1 MSYPLELSGV
11 AGMITVGGALNRC
24 AAQGGLVASVEEL
37 LEKARR
43 LDLSSTEG
51 RFRLGEIVEALRRQL
66 PAAADL
72 HDRLAIDLEVDRDT
86 ITEAWFVASAFPPA
100 TRHPPVRPA
109 VDHLPDPTVPSRAPR
124 AGRPRRIGGLGSDPD
139 PAGAVGSLYRPP
151 PQPAGPVRIG
161 WAGRPTG
168 TAVQQRIPGPWA
180 GVLLPA
186 VADRCH
192 HETVLVPQL
201 ILGAR

>member
-100 TRHPPVRPA
+100 TRRSGLPWTTYLSLRFHPERHEL
-109 VDHLPDPTVPSRAPR
+109 VDRAASAGWDQTRIHQELTARFTAHHHSPPDQSA
-124 AGRPRRIGGLGSDPD
+124 
-139 PAGAVGSLYRPP
+139 
-151 PQPAGPVRIG
+151 
-161 WAGRPTG
+161 
-168 TAVQQRIPGPWA
+168 
-180 GVLLPA
+180 
-186 VADRCH
+186 
-192 HETVLVPQL
+192 
-201 ILGAR
+201 